1 MKTIKLTSQQ
11 AIALAT
17 LGVMSAGTLGGM
29 SVAQANT
36 KGKRNLTIGL
46 GAVTAYGLIKRNKT
60 VAIAGGLGTAYA
72 YSRYR
77 KAHKQ
82 DKRRSQLWYRNRY
95 GRNWRNHYRM
105 GG

>member
-17 LGVMSAGTLGGM
+17 LGVMSAGMVGSVG
-29 SVAQANT
+29 VAQANT
-36 KGKRNLTIGL
+36 KGKRNLTLGL
-46 GAVTAYGLIKRNKT
+46 GALTVYGILKKKRT
-60 VAIAGGLGTAYA
+60 LAIAGGLGTAYA

-77 KAHKQ
+77 KSHNQ
-82 DKRRSQLWYRNRY
+82 DKRRTQTWYRSRY
-95 GRNWRNHYRM
+95 GRNWRNHYRL